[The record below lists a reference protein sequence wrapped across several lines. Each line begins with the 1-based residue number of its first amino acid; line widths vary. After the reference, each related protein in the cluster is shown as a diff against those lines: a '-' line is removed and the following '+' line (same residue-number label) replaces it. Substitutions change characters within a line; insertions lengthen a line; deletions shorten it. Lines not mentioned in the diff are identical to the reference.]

1 MSSESKTATYGP
13 MWIKGDWNAFFGLF
27 SNVLMNIMVL
37 TSLLLFVVGIP
48 SGTVFGKIVPALGI
62 SLIIGNI
69 YYAYMAKRLAKREQR
84 NDVTAMPYG
93 PSVPHYFL
101 VAFVIMLPVARKTG
115 DPMIAW
121 QVGLA
126 WCLIEGVIEI
136 GGSFVAK
143 WIRKFTPRAAMLGT
157 LAGISIAF
165 ISMTPAFQMMEVPWI
180 GFVSF
185 AIILIAWFALVPMP
199 FKIPGGLVI
208 IIVGTV
214 IGWVTGY
221 KEGAELTAAVENFRV
236 YFPSFQFGN
245 LGKGFNE
252 FGALLATAIPMG
264 IYNFTEG
271 LNNVESAA
279 AAGDEYSVTEVTLVD
294 GIGSIIGATLG
305 SPFPTAVYIGH
316 PGWKDVGGGIG
327 YSLAT
332 GIGVGIICL
341 LGVLP
346 LVLAIIP
353 VVAVVPILLYIG
365 AVIGAQAFQSSP
377 SKHAPAVILALIPN
391 FAAWGKNLV
400 DNALGTAGT
409 NAGEVSYAA
418 LETNGIVYGGME
430 ILSGGAVLV
439 GLLWAAIAVFA
450 VDRKW
455 FMAIV
460 YSLISAVLSF
470 FGIIHAGS
478 IAVAGAWEPAI
489 GYLII
494 GALFG
499 VMYLVKG
506 DSTASDSASDSA
518 GGATAEA

>member
-1 MSSESKTATYGP
+1 MEDYMSADTKTKTFGP
-13 MWIKGDWNAFFGLF
+13 WWVKGDWNAFFGLF

-37 TSLLLFVVGIP
+37 TTLLLFVVGIP
-48 SGTVFGKIVPALGI
+48 GATVFGKIVPALGI
-62 SLIIGNI
+62 ALILGNV
-69 YYAYMAKRLAKREQR
+69 YYAYMAKRLAKKEQR
-84 NDVTAMPYG
+84 NNVTAMPYG

-115 DPMIAW
+115 NPLIAW

-126 WCLIEGVIEI
+126 WCFIEGIIEI
-136 GGSFVAK
+136 AGSTVAK

-199 FKIPGGLVI
+199 WKIPGGLVI

-221 KEGAELTAAVENFRV
+221 KQGAELTAAVENFQV
-236 YFPSFQFGN
+236 YFPSFQFKN
-245 LGKGFNE
+245 LFKGFSE

-279 AAGDEYSVTEVTLVD
+279 AAGDEYNVTEVTLVD
-294 GIGSIIGATLG
+294 GIGSMIGACLG

-332 GIGVGIICL
+332 GLAVGIICL

-377 SKHAPAVILALIPN
+377 GKHAPAVVLALIPN
-391 FAAWGKNLV
+391 FASWGKNLV
-400 DNALGTAGT
+400 DNALGAAGT
-409 NAGEVSYAA
+409 NAAA
-418 LETNGIVYGGME
+418 VGYGALDQNGIVYGGME

-450 VDRKW
+450 IDRNW
-455 FMAIV
+455 LMAII
-460 YSLISAVLSF
+460 YSAIAALLSF
-470 FGIIHAGS
+470 FGIIHSGA
-478 IAVAGAWEPAI
+478 IAVAGAWEPAL

-494 GALFG
+494 AAVFG
-499 VMYLVKG
+499 LMFLYKPKEVLAKQE
-506 DSTASDSASDSA
+506 S
-518 GGATAEA
+518 